1 MSIGAQASEFVFERI
16 PVLLLCG
23 LWFLL
28 LAGLIFSDL
37 VASIQFFKVTV
48 ENEGKATIS
57 DICLE
62 AGAKKYKSE
71 SLHPGDEFKV
81 FLSVSENLDATVL
94 YTCNGVRRRA
104 MFGAYLDSYHS
115 GTVRVLID
123 REAVSYTSLTAV
135 EPNLPPVRRK
145 ALVPKVPQD

>member
-62 AGAKKYKSE
+62 AGEKSTRASRCIRVM
-71 SLHPGDEFKV
+71 SLKSFFRCPKTSMPLFSIHAME
-81 FLSVSENLDATVL
+81 LDAGL
-94 YTCNGVRRRA
+94 C
-104 MFGAYLDSYHS
+104 S
-115 GTVRVLID
+115 
-123 REAVSYTSLTAV
+123 
-135 EPNLPPVRRK
+135 EPISIAIIQGP
-145 ALVPKVPQD
+145 